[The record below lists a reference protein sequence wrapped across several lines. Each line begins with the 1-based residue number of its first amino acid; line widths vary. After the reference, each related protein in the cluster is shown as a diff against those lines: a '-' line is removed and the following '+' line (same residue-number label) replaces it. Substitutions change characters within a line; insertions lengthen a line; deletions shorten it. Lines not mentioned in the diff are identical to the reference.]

1 MPILRARRRTGAGEM
16 TIRCCT
22 ACSIVLHMK
31 QAASVADAVGEAVD
45 DMRALKGGL
54 ISRVT
59 IHVDTQPSG
68 RGMAPAKQILA
79 VEGQQSTSGGGGP
92 VVINTA
98 GTRSTSM
105 SRYKPVTVNGL
116 FWRIG
121 PDIRLAHQSRRRHIR
136 RRDDLSRVHHPA
148 SGRGRGTDGGLAG
161 KLTALLP
168 QFLTLALSFFFSA
181 RCWVLHYRMHSVIVR
196 GDECLL
202 VLNLCF
208 LFGIILVPFSAD
220 VLGNFPLSA
229 LSVTIYA
236 ANGTFIASMIVAIWG
251 YALVHPHI
259 LHTEDARRL
268 GRYLTLGISVMF
280 GFLVHRR
287 GSSAHGSRPLARTAA
302 ARARPEP
309 VAIAATHARGIHH

>member
-1 MPILRARRRTGAGEM
+1 
-16 TIRCCT
+16 
-22 ACSIVLHMK
+22 
-31 QAASVADAVGEAVD
+31 
-45 DMRALKGGL
+45 MR
-54 ISRVT
+54 
-59 IHVDTQPSG
+59 
-68 RGMAPAKQILA
+68 
-79 VEGQQSTSGGGGP
+79 
-92 VVINTA
+92 
-98 GTRSTSM
+98 
-105 SRYKPVTVNGL
+105 GL
-116 FWRIG
+116 FWRRPVLVFDRLTNLADGIFGVAMTFLAFTIQLPAAGEG
-121 PDIRLAHQSRRRHIR
+121 P
-136 RRDDLSRVHHPA
+136 
-148 SGRGRGTDGGLAG
+148 DGGLAG

-268 GRYLTLGISVMF
+268 GRYYLTLGLSVMF
-280 GFLVHRR
+280 GFVVHRR
-287 GSSAHGSRPLARTAA
+287 GAVQPVVGRRLLARTAA
-302 ARARPEP
+302 AWARPEP
-309 VAIAATHARGIHH
+309 VAIAATHARRTHH